1 MDMLLEPTIALSS
14 LWVSFISNDTG
25 QDGKEMRSK
34 THQAEMVFVK
44 RLRQVMV
51 AEATAEGAGPRGT
64 FLGRR
69 IFFIGQMTVAAFV

>member
-1 MDMLLEPTIALSS
+1 
-14 LWVSFISNDTG
+14 
-25 QDGKEMRSK
+25 MRSK
-34 THQAEMVFVK
+34 TYQAEMVFVK